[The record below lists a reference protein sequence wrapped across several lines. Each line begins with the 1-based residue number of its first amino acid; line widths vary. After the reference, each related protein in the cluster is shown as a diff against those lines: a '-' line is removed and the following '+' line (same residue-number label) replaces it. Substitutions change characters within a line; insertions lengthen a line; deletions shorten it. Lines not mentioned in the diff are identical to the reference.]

1 MERVVILI
9 CYVRN
14 NNNNNNAIYKAHV
27 STLQSAQG
35 AIDTITLALARPP
48 FRRTSIS
55 RNKYSCQVPIY
66 YTWVERGNCG

>member
-35 AIDTITLALARPP
+35 AYWHHYPHFSQAAI
-48 FRRTSIS
+48 
-55 RNKYSCQVPIY
+55 QVHKHF
-66 YTWVERGNCG
+66 EE

>member
-35 AIDTITLALARPP
+35 AIDTIDCDVRAMTANDRLLPV
-48 FRRTSIS
+48 T
-55 RNKYSCQVPIY
+55 VPDAD
-66 YTWVERGNCG
+66 VS